1 MLYDESR
8 MKSEVLRAPQ
18 MCVGK
23 LRQRPKSQ
31 SAVDRSGL
39 LALRVGREHVTSR
52 NSGHRRGKHDNR
64 TRYGRPVRCGLG
76 EQFELCR
83 NDRRFS
89 VDVLLSNSSVVNF
102 TSIDNGTTAPYIFS
116 ITGSFG
122 FVSNLL
128 PMEAAG
134 NDIALSGGQVVNP
147 GDTWGLAHLR
157 YLVDPSAPPGT
168 VVGVM
173 LEPTPVFLPPPGG
186 TSLSDPTGAP
196 VQFTSVN
203 GTITITGT
211 AIPEPASV
219 TLLGIS
225 GVILLVGT
233 RLARRGNTQCRD

>member
-1 MLYDESR
+1 MENTTAAPGMAGQFDV
-8 MKSEVLRAPQ
+8 VLLNNS
-18 MCVGK
+18 G
-23 LRQRPKSQ
+23 
-31 SAVDRSGL
+31 SAVTIGASAWTCSSRIRQPSASRPSITTQRL
-39 LALRVGREHVTSR
+39 LAV
-52 NSGHRRGKHDNR
+52 
-64 TRYGRPVRCGLG
+64 
-76 EQFELCR
+76 
-83 NDRRFS
+83 
-89 VDVLLSNSSVVNF
+89 SN
-102 TSIDNGTTAPYIFS
+102 
-116 ITGSFG
+116 TGSFG